1 MKDGTLQGNPNKQLK
16 AIIAK
21 ENKIKDPFR
30 IKKAVTFMINLT
42 QSESDDDEDE
52 EETNQDQSA
61 GNGSEEKK
69 AAANG
74 GAEANQPVKK

>member
-42 QSESDDDEDE
+42 QSESDEDE
-52 EETNQDQSA
+52 EDGEENKDQSA
-61 GNGSEEKK
+61 S
-69 AAANG
+69 NG
-74 GAEANQPVKK
+74 GEDAN

>member
-1 MKDGTLQGNPNKQLK
+1 MLNLRKQQTLEQAVKDGTLQGNPNKQLK

-42 QSESDDDEDE
+42 QSESDDDDEDE
-52 EETNQDQSA
+52 EEVKT
-61 GNGSEEKK
+61 GTE
-69 AAANG
+69 NG
-74 GAEANQPVKK
+74 GEGAN